1 MSVFE
6 ELLSKDGKL
15 VYKTKGSSMRPMLRE
30 NRDLVV
36 IVPPVS
42 RLLKF
47 DVAFYRRGEQYV
59 LHRVIGSEDGYYR
72 IRGDNTFSAER
83 VPDKDVIGVLT
94 SFRRKGKTHAVT
106 EPGYRFYARFWNA
119 IYPLRA
125 LWFRVKRCLKSAAK
139 KFGLLPFLKKP
150 DERK

>member
-1 MSVFE
+1 MVKN
-6 ELLSKDGKL
+6 LQ
-15 VYKTKGSSMRPMLRE
+15 MRPMLRE

-42 RLLKF
+42 RLQKF

-119 IYPLRA
+119 IYPLRW
-125 LWFRVKRCLKSAAK
+125 LWHQFRRGLIRLARKLGVLPLLKRILHK
-139 KFGLLPFLKKP
+139 
-150 DERK
+150 